1 MQAFEQEEYLIES
14 NNVVQKAVVPG
25 TRKGQM
31 SIRKKQK
38 VSIPISFV
46 EFVMV

>member
-14 NNVVQKAVVPG
+14 NNAVPG
-25 TRKGQM
+25 TKKGQM
-31 SIRKKQK
+31 YTWEVQK
-38 VSIPISFV
+38 LLIPISFV